1 MATKIKGVTIE
12 IGGDASGF
20 EKALRTVNN
29 SIKQT
34 QSQLKDVDKLLKLD
48 PGNTDLLKQKQVLL
62 ANAIGDTK
70 TKLDQLKQAQADMD
84 ANGVD
89 KNSAQY
95 MALQREIIQTEQDLG
110 KLQAAAA
117 SCNPALESLAASADK
132 IGGGLQ
138 AASDA
143 IMPFSMAAAG
153 ALGGLGALGYK
164 AVTTADDLNTM
175 AKQTGL
181 STEEIQKMQ
190 YASDRVDVSLEDIT
204 GSMKKMK
211 NNMDSTS
218 SSTVAAWEKIGV
230 STRNADGSMRDA
242 TEVFYEALE
251 GLSKI
256 ENETERDQVAMDLF
270 GRSADNLAGIIDDGG
285 AALKAYGDEA
295 EEMGLILSQD
305 TLDRLNETNDTIDQM
320 KATMGASLLELGATV
335 AEVLAPVVEQVAGF
349 ISGIAEAIRSIT
361 PEQMQL
367 IMTILAVV
375 AALGPLLAIGAKI
388 FFGINKILTTIT
400 ALQGFITTTLIP
412 AIGAISA
419 PVVAVIAIITALV
432 AAIVYLYNTNEEF
445 REKVNAV
452 WETVKQIIITVIER
466 IQEVIQTFIS
476 VVHAA
481 WQAWGNNI
489 LAIAQ
494 DIWSLIQETI
504 QTAITIIQDILN
516 IVLAVISGDWSAAWE
531 GIKKL
536 ASDIWEGI
544 KKLVDT
550 AINAVQTVISNVME
564 IIKGIWE
571 TIWNTIK
578 EKVSQIWEDIK
589 TTVSN
594 LLDTIKS
601 NIDQVKETI
610 TTKIGEAV
618 DYIKSLPG
626 QALQWG
632 KDMINNFIDGIK
644 QAWSDGVDFIKGIAD
659 DVADFIGFSEPEKGP
674 LKDFHTF
681 APDMVSLFASGIRDN
696 LGLITSAMDEMAGTV
711 AGGTRGMA
719 NVNVTSNTYLDGRLI
734 SSTVNRELGALL

>member
-1 MATKIKGVTIE
+1 MANNIKGITIE
-12 IGGDASGF
+12 IDGDTTKLS
-20 EKALRTVNN
+20 KALGEVDKSLRN
-29 SIKQT
+29 T
-34 QSQLKDVDKLLKLD
+34 QSSLRDVDKLLKLD
-48 PGNTDLLKQKQVLL
+48 PSNVDLLRQKQVLL
-62 ANAIGDTK
+62 NKAVEDTESRLK
-70 TKLDQLKQAQADMD
+70 TLKEAQRQMD

-89 KNSAQY
+89 KNSEQY
-95 MALQREIIQTEQDLG
+95 QNLQREIVATEQKLG
-110 KLQAAAA
+110 GLKTQAAQCNPVLEAMAAQADAISGKFQAAA
-117 SCNPALESLAASADK
+117 
-132 IGGGLQ
+132 
-138 AASDA
+138 DA
-143 IMPFSMAAAG
+143 VAPFSAAAAG
-153 ALGGLGALGYK
+153 MAAGLAGLGLK

-175 AKQTGL
+175 AKQTGM
-181 STEEIQKMQ
+181 STADLQKFQ
-190 YASDRVDVSLEDIT
+190 YASDRIDVSLDT
-204 GSMKKMK
+204 MVGGLTKLKK
-211 NNMDSTS
+211 NMTSTS
-218 SSTVAAWEKIGV
+218 KDTVAAWDQLGV
-230 STRNADGSMRDA
+230 SVKKADGSTRQATDVFRDNVKA
-242 TEVFYEALE
+242 LSEV
-251 GLSKI
+251 
-256 ENETERDQVAMDLF
+256 ENETERDQLAMQLF
-270 GRSADNLAGIIDDGG
+270 GRSADQLAGIIDDGG
-285 AALKAYGDEA
+285 AALDAYGQEA

-320 KATMGASLLELGATV
+320 KATFGASMLELGATV
-335 AEVLAPVVEQVAGF
+335 AEALAPLVEKVAGG
-349 ISGIAEAIRSIT
+349 ISLIAEKLQAIS
-361 PEQMQL
+361 PEQMQIVL
-367 IMTILAVV
+367 GILAVV
-375 AALGPLLAIGAKI
+375 AALAPLLTVGAKL
-388 FFGINKILTTIT
+388 FAGISLILTKIT

-452 WETVKQIIITVIER
+452 WETVKQIITAAIER
-466 IQEVIQTFIS
+466 VQDVIQTFIS
-476 VVHAA
+476 VVQAA
-481 WQAWGNNI
+481 WQMWGNNI

-494 DIWSLIQETI
+494 AIWSLIQETI

-531 GIKKL
+531 GIQKL

-734 SSTVNRELGALL
+734 SSAVNRELGALL